1 MVERILDIDALHL
14 NFPGYMGDVRAVN
27 GVSLHVN
34 AGEIVGV
41 VGESGS
47 AKSVTAMTALRLLPK
62 GAFRVASGNVSLL
75 GHDVLSMPDAQMNK
89 MRGRDVA
96 MIFQEPQTALN
107 PTKTIG
113 AQMLK
118 VISLHTGKRGKAAR
132 EHALSLLRDMRI
144 NDAEEILERYP
155 FELSGGMRQ
164 RILIGLAFACS
175 PKLLVADE
183 PTTALDVTVQR
194 QVLQL
199 MHSKARATGAAVLF
213 ISHDLAVVSQFC
225 DRLYVMYAGAVVE
238 TGPTAQVLSA
248 PAHPYTQAL
257 IRALPESATR
267 GAPLNSIP
275 GTVPN
280 LTALPTGC
288 AFRERCDHAD
298 ELCAAVPSLFDATQ
312 AGHRSACWRTKEAN
326 SGEAQ

>member
-1 MVERILDIDALHL
+1 MPLLRIRNLSVDFTTASGQ
-14 NFPGYMGDVRAVN
+14 FRAVD
-27 GVSLHVN
+27 GVDQDVN
-34 AGEIVGV
+34 NGEILAI

-47 AKSVTAMTALRLLPK
+47 GKSVSMLAVMGLLPWT
-62 GAFRVASGNVSLL
+62 ATVTADLMEFD
-75 GHDVLSMPDAQMNK
+75 GHDLAQLGAQARRRIVGK
-89 MRGRDVA
+89 DLA

-118 VISLHTGKRGKAAR
+118 VIGLHTGKRGKAAR

-199 MHSKARATGAAVLF
+199 MHGKARATGAAVLF

-225 DRLYVMYAGAVVE
+225 DRLYVMYAGSVVE
-238 TGPTAQVLSA
+238 TGPTAQVLNA

-267 GAPLNSIP
+267 GEPLNSIP

-280 LTALPTGC
+280 LTALPAGC
-288 AFRERCDHAD
+288 AFRERCQHAF
-298 ELCAAVPSLFDATQ
+298 ERCGAVPELFGAATDS
-312 AGHRSACWRTKEAN
+312 HRSACWLMGEKERAK
-326 SGEAQ
+326 A